1 MSRRK
6 YASLAERLK
15 AHVRIDRLTGCW
27 LWTAKKVAR
36 RGGDFV
42 GRITLRIAG
51 KHVNRAAHRVSFE
64 TFKGPIPE
72 GLEVDHTCVNSLCI
86 NPEHLEAV
94 TSTENIRRRDERARA
109 AAIAR
114 GNLCG
119 ECGLEISEGATCY
132 ACAAVAA

>member
-1 MSRRK
+1 
-6 YASLAERLK
+6 
-15 AHVRIDRLTGCW
+15 
-27 LWTAKKVAR
+27 
-36 RGGDFV
+36 
-42 GRITLRIAG
+42 
-51 KHVNRAAHRVSFE
+51 VNRAAHRVSFE

-86 NPEHLEAV
+86 NPEHLDAV

-119 ECGLEISEGATCY
+119 ECGLEISEGTTCY